1 MLHTGDMRWQPSMG
15 AHPALRG
22 QHIDLLFMDT
32 TYGSPKHV
40 HPPQARPYPNRGHS
54 PSRLPRK

>member
-15 AHPALRG
+15 EHPALRG

-40 HPPQARPYPNRGHS
+40 HPPQARPWAPWPQPCS
-54 PSRLPRK
+54 AAP

>member
-1 MLHTGDMRWQPSMG
+1 MILHTGDMRWQPSM
-15 AHPALRG
+15 AQHPALRG

-40 HPPQARPYPNRGHS
+40 HPPQARARPRP
-54 PSRLPRK
+54 LPGPAASHA